1 MKTIRLDISNISTVR
16 ALHIYL
22 AYMLNLPAHYGKN
35 LDALHDV
42 LCEERK
48 AVRIMLVGKPASEE
62 MERYL
67 PRLVHVMED
76 CAQEN
81 ARICFE
87 RIG

>member
-1 MKTIRLDISNISTVR
+1 MKTIRLDISNIYTVR

-42 LCEERK
+42 LCEESED
-48 AVRIMLVGKPASEE
+48 VRILLAGKAAGEE
-62 MERYL
+62 MEEYL
-67 PRLVHVMED
+67 PRLMHVMED

-81 ARICFE
+81 ARIGFE
-87 RIG
+87 RI